1 MTPARRSSPGRIG
14 NKSSPPRR
22 PPARAPSRARRPS
35 PPAPRREPPFR
46 IIPKAEQLAAGRA
59 LDRVAAAAQVAFA
72 EACAANP
79 GLYRRIPKAESRAAG
94 RALDRVA
101 AAGQKAW
108 LEFQTRHPELV
119 KGARRRATLVA
130 KAKAAAKAPPVPVE
144 RRR

>member
-1 MTPARRSSPGRIG
+1 MPNLHHSKSRRTLAPAAPKTRRS
-14 NKSSPPRR
+14 KAA
-22 PPARAPSRARRPS
+22 PAKAP
-35 PPAPRREPPFR
+35 PPFR
-46 IIPKAEQLAAGRA
+46 IIPLAEQRAAGRA
-59 LDRVAAAAQVAFA
+59 LDRVAAAAQIAFA
-72 EACAANP
+72 EACRASP

-130 KAKAAAKAPPVPVE
+130 KAKAAALLVA
-144 RRR
+144 R